1 MARQF
6 FVCFLFLVWSN
17 YSAAGNAVVIPL
29 EEKLKELRENYVKK
43 ELKLFMKNNLILN
56 SHFFKN

>member
-29 EEKLKELRENYVKK
+29 EEQLKELRENYVKK
-43 ELKLFMKNNLILN
+43 RTQTIYEE
-56 SHFFKN
+56 